1 MYYELN
7 RKGDQKMIVLDI
19 RTDNFYSFKDF
30 HMNMSYPK
38 KTVNSYIPDEYL
50 MERPNFRYKKINI
63 LLGANASGKTSVGK
77 MLMDIFN
84 FIYKKQY
91 TTIVQKINNPKK
103 EAYFSM
109 DFITSGVNYPFL
121 YRKGL
126 LASST
131 AVIVTPVW
139 QFSHNVSKRIRLAS
153 PSPTIYVLL
162 KLITAEILL
171 S

>member
-1 MYYELN
+1 MQPLFLATSLYTYA
-7 RKGDQKMIVLDI
+7 
-19 RTDNFYSFKDF
+19 SFFRIIF
-30 HMNMSYPK
+30 HQ
-38 KTVNSYIPDEYL
+38 I
-50 MERPNFRYKKINI
+50 
-63 LLGANASGKTSVGK
+63 
-77 MLMDIFN
+77 
-84 FIYKKQY
+84 
-91 TTIVQKINNPKK
+91 
-103 EAYFSM
+103 
-109 DFITSGVNYPFL
+109 VNYPFL

-153 PSPTIYVLL
+153 PSLTIYVLL

>member
-1 MYYELN
+1 
-7 RKGDQKMIVLDI
+7 MIVLDI

-38 KTVNSYIPDEYL
+38 KIVNSYIPDEYL

-84 FIYKKQY
+84 FIDKKQY

-109 DFITSGVNYPFL
+109 DFITSGFKM
-121 YRKGL
+121 YRIN
-126 LASST
+126 A
-131 AVIVTPVW
+131 I
-139 QFSHNVSKRIRLAS
+139 FSPLRVEK
-153 PSPTIYVLL
+153 Y
-162 KLITAEILL
+162 TAENVKVCIREVPITLKD
-171 S
+171 SYDT